1 MMIKARLEGRTQLL
15 RRDDI
20 RIAERADNS
29 KVVDITLKDGVIFP
43 LVFEAKYQARLFM
56 EDLEG

>member
-1 MMIKARLEGRTQLL
+1 MIKARLEGRTQLL

-20 RIAERADNS
+20 RIAEREDNS
-29 KVVDITLKDGVIFP
+29 KVVHITLKDGVIFP
-43 LVFEAKYQARLFM
+43 LYFEAEYQAISFM